1 MEKPLPFLIEKQGKL
16 ELNEDVL
23 KIIEKSYNPRLL
35 LIYGKTREGKSTTL
49 NQIIRGNIDTWKYTN
64 KSPFLSKTSQQ
75 SITFGCDI
83 YGPIKISEI
92 NRRHQIKREIKE
104 DYDIFFCDTEG
115 LFSMN
120 KQSESLI
127 PGILTLLQVCT
138 FSIIMINNVL
148 DSNTVDQVAS
158 EIQFTKILQQ
168 INKDIK
174 SPLVSIY
181 ISEYQIEL
189 EKIMDYNECI
199 KEYEKN
205 TEKTFDLFLNKVNE
219 KYPNLHIKEK
229 DFKVIPG
236 GPYEK
241 NNSKEPDHDD
251 LNAKLYWHSI
261 QEIVNEFNKYFILA
275 FYTRNS

>member
-1 MEKPLPFLIEKQGKL
+1 MEKPLQFLIEKQGKL

-92 NRRHQIKREIKE
+92 NKRHQIRKEIKE

-120 KQSESLI
+120 KQSECLI

-181 ISEYQIEL
+181 IKFNLQKY
-189 EKIMDYNECI
+189 YN
-199 KEYEKN
+199 K
-205 TEKTFDLFLNKVNE
+205 
-219 KYPNLHIKEK
+219 
-229 DFKVIPG
+229 
-236 GPYEK
+236 
-241 NNSKEPDHDD
+241 
-251 LNAKLYWHSI
+251 
-261 QEIVNEFNKYFILA
+261 
-275 FYTRNS
+275 